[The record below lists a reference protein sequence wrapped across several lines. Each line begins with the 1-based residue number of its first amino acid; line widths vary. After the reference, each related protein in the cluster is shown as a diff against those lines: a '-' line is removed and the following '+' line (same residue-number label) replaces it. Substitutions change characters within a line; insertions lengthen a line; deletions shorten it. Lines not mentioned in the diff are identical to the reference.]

1 MDLAAVRYGRICKPG
16 LKSFI
21 TATCRLFGVPLVRDF
36 LCLAGRILH
45 RSSLRLWTQISITRD
60 QFPIA
65 YLSDSD
71 IKPSTCWQVRQSAEL
86 STSGYRGAYF
96 CTTQSFSTLKD
107 LHFGHKSPSFTVRLN
122 RCSHFLHWKK
132 YGGPGI
138 KLLMTASFSA
148 PSSLPRKRLPRSP

>member
-1 MDLAAVRYGRICKPG
+1 MRYGRICKPG

-21 TATCRLFGVPLVRDF
+21 TATCRLFGVPLVGYSQ
-36 LCLAGRILH
+36 CLVGRIPPK
-45 RSSLRLWTQISITRD
+45 SSLRLWTQKSIIRD
-60 QFPIA
+60 QLSIA

-71 IKPSTCWQVRQSAEL
+71 IKPSTRWQVRQSAEL

-107 LHFGHKSPSFTVRLN
+107 LHFGQKSPSLTVRLN